1 MKNKLLSVAI
11 MATLTVIL
19 LGSLLVPIID
29 DYENKNVHTYTNS
42 GVRASFMDVQD
53 AHSITISGG
62 TLTIDGTTTSV
73 PSYQIALASDK
84 FNARFYTD
92 GFSVNCTQGAFGSMD
107 VTIEEGKFS
116 GTIGTKTYTDE
127 PLTYLAVPD
136 SEGEFVMT
144 YADTYD
150 RSIYLNDPA
159 QQFYSANW
167 ITTTSQ
173 WFSYYQGTLTV
184 AGTEND
190 TMSFNGTQVDAD
202 TEVYKYTSAGDITFI
217 VDNSGTDYTV
227 HPFVCVVPRTV
238 TGMTLSADHAV
249 IPLLYAIPVLVIV
262 ALLLA
267 AVKMIVVRND

>member
-1 MKNKLLSVAI
+1 MNNKLLSVAI

-19 LGSLLVPIID
+19 LGSVLVPIIE
-29 DYENKNVHTYTNS
+29 DYENENVHTYTNS
-42 GVRASFMDVQD
+42 GVRASLMDVQD
-53 AHSITISGG
+53 AHTITISSG

-73 PSYQIALASDK
+73 PNYQIALASDK
-84 FNARFYTD
+84 FNARFFTD
-92 GFSVNCTQGAFGSMD
+92 GFSINCTQGSFGALNIAID
-107 VTIEEGKFS
+107 DGKFS

-127 PLTYLAVPD
+127 PLSYLAVPD
-136 SEGEFVMT
+136 ADGEFVML

-159 QQFYSANW
+159 KQFYSANW

-184 AGTEND
+184 AGAEND

-202 TEVYKYTSAGDITFI
+202 TEVYKYTNAGDITFV

-238 TGMTLSADHAV
+238 TGMTLTADHAV
-249 IPLLYAIPVLVIV
+249 IPLLYAIPVFFIIAVV
-262 ALLLA
+262 LA
-267 AVKMIVVRND
+267 VVSTIYTKRD